1 MSDKGQFF
9 LKSAIEG
16 KLELIQCMNFVT
28 DAAEDLHVL
37 VSVCPISVN

>member
-1 MSDKGQFF
+1 MFGKGQFF

-16 KLELIQCMNFVT
+16 KPLQCMNFAT

-37 VSVCPISVN
+37 VSGCPISIN